1 MLARAIKEEKE
12 KVEEQ
17 EEEEKKKEEK
27 EKDKKKERRKKGESE
42 KGPPRVQGR
51 ERNGLSDSLGFF
63 NKKEQE

>member
-27 EKDKKKERRKKGESE
+27 EEWGIFQAQVRARTKAPRQNNKG
-42 KGPPRVQGR
+42 V
-51 ERNGLSDSLGFF
+51 
-63 NKKEQE
+63 